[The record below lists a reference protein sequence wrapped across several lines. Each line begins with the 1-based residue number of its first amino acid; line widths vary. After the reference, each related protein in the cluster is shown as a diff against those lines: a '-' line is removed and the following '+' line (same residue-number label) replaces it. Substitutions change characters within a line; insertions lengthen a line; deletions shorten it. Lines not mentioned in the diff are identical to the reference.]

1 MTRPAGERI
10 AVLETKLDAVTGRLD
25 RLDESNANL
34 SKKFDESNAELS
46 TKLNLIL
53 ANQAEGSEDRKAIR
67 NEIAQM
73 KPDVQTVADAKRIWK
88 YGRWII
94 PVVGAGITA
103 IISMKGW
110 LLLNWNYFWSLPPR

>member
-34 SKKFDESNAELS
+34 S
-46 TKLNLIL
+46 TKLDLIL